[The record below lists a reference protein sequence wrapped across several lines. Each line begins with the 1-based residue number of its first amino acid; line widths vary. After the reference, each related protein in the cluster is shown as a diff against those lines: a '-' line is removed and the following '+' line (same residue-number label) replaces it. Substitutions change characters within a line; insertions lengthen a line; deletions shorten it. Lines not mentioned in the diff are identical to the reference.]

1 MSPHP
6 AVPCI
11 PPGWVLYCSNRQLD
25 TNFGAHICHLLVDFA
40 RARDR
45 GWKQLLRPT
54 CSFVWPPLSISKCHL
69 IWTVFLGVSIYKS
82 QLPYFGFQ
90 LPRRLDVQPEPA
102 FVVQHCVRYNHQL
115 QKMVGRFNDHYV
127 PSSNTATQP
136 ASTPPLQEEAE
147 TCMPR
152 PSQNQADAVIVQKC
166 KRGHKMK
173 ASGSKHKRGAGVAS
187 PHESVAFLPSGP
199 HACLPC
205 VRCHLIRATALLAF
219 GSLCLPLSC
228 YLIRD
233 FMSRSPPPRTPSAL
247 LISFSVPLFQFPCPS
262 PLLAHFPFA
271 VCPSLCPASL
281 SSSLSLIRFR
291 CCIPGPFTLHL
302 LVPTFPHPFFLHR
315 LVLGLTRF
323 FLPPDQSFGGCGK
336 NLQSA

>member
-1 MSPHP
+1 MSNQNPLL
-6 AVPCI
+6 
-11 PPGWVLYCSNRQLD
+11 WCSLVSD
-25 TNFGAHICHLLVDFA
+25 TI
-40 RARDR
+40 
-45 GWKQLLRPT
+45 
-54 CSFVWPPLSISKCHL
+54 
-69 IWTVFLGVSIYKS
+69 
-82 QLPYFGFQ
+82 
-90 LPRRLDVQPEPA
+90 
-102 FVVQHCVRYNHQL
+102 NHQL
-115 QKMVGRFNDHYV
+115 QKLLGQFDDHYV

-136 ASTPPLQEEAE
+136 ASPPPLQDQAE
-147 TCMPR
+147 TCMPG
-152 PSQNQADAVIVQKC
+152 SVQKP
-166 KRGHKMK
+166 KR
-173 ASGSKHKRGAGVAS
+173 SKRCNRGPGVAS

-205 VRCHLIRATALLAF
+205 VRCHLIRATEVLAF

-281 SSSLSLIRFR
+281 SLSLSLIRFR